1 MIVSLLSAPV
11 SEEIVLETLIIIEP
25 RQISLSTQISR
36 DLVITYPSICTWN
49 KNAWKLNYN
58 SSYKVN
64 IKFN

>member
-36 DLVITYPSICTWN
+36 DLVITYPSICTGN
-49 KNAWKLNYN
+49 KNA
-58 SSYKVN
+58 
-64 IKFN
+64 